1 MQQRDHGVPVRA
13 VRGAPP
19 AWLADVRSRQAVSHV
34 ELLSL
39 AERIH
44 KAERALARLACLD
57 HAEQSIEFQSF
68 DDFAAAF
75 EALRFELRSL
85 YAESCR

>member
-1 MQQRDHGVPVRA
+1 MGRYSDSLPVRA

-34 ELLSL
+34 EALSL
-39 AERIH
+39 AERIR

-57 HAEQSIEFQSF
+57 DAEVSIEFQSF
-68 DDFAAAF
+68 EAYAAAF
-75 EALRFELRSL
+75 EALRLELRSL
-85 YAESCR
+85 YAENCR